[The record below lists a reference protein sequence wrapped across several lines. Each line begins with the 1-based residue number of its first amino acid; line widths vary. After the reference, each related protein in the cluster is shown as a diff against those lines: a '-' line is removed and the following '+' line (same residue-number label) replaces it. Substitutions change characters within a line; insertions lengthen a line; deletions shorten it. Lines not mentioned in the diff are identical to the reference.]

1 VERVELELEDDMKR
15 RSAVLTKGILF
26 FAIAAVLILACN
38 DAGDRAVK
46 GPDRPNGPGADTV
59 SDLALS
65 EDGLGQVQIGMQ
77 LSEAVGMGLLSD
89 NPNLKP
95 ECDYVFPAVG
105 AGIPEGVSVMVVRGK
120 LARIDVDTG
129 AVTTEEGAKIGDTED
144 RLRSLYGEEV
154 QVSPHKYIEKGHY
167 FTVLGDSASAGRALV
182 FETDGQRVTM
192 FRGGRLPEVGWVEAC
207 G

>member
-1 VERVELELEDDMKR
+1 MKR
-15 RSAVLTKGILF
+15 RSGLITRKVYF
-26 FAIAAVLILACN
+26 FAATALLMLACN
-38 DAGDRAVK
+38 TGDDRAVK
-46 GPDRPNGPGADTV
+46 GPANPNAAGSDSV

-77 LSEAVGMGLLSD
+77 LSEAVNMGLLSE

-129 AVTTEEGAKIGDTED
+129 TVTTEEGAKIGDTEAQ
-144 RLRSLYGEEV
+144 LRELYDGVEV
-154 QVSPHKYIEKGHY
+154 TPHKYIEKGHY
-167 FTVLGDSASAGRALV
+167 FTVRGDSASAGRAIV

-192 FRGGRLPEVGWVEAC
+192 FRSGRFPEVGWVEAC